1 MIERVTLEDTPELM
15 ADLCL
20 MFEEMA
26 PFGDLDLEKSEGF
39 LKDSIEH
46 HAVIVARD
54 DKTGL
59 ILGHMGLRA
68 EAHWYTSDYAL
79 YEYYIYVKPKYRKT
93 RTAFRL
99 YDAAKDIAR
108 QVNLPFFYGT
118 FRKPESGFDRV
129 NKFLKR
135 QGGVQIGANY
145 FWKGE

>member
-1 MIERVTLEDTPELM
+1 MIEKATVEDMPALM

-26 PFGDLDLEKSEGF
+26 PFGDLDLDKCEIF
-39 LKDSIEH
+39 LKDSIEN
-46 HAVIVARD
+46 HAVLLAID
-54 DKTGL
+54 DATNEL
-59 ILGHMGLRA
+59 VGHMGLRV
-68 EAHWYTSDYAL
+68 ESHWYTSDNAL

-93 RTAFRL
+93 RTAFYL
-99 YDAAKDIAR
+99 YNTAKSIA
-108 QVNLPFFYGT
+108 QSVQLPFFYGT

-129 NKFLKR
+129 NKFLQR